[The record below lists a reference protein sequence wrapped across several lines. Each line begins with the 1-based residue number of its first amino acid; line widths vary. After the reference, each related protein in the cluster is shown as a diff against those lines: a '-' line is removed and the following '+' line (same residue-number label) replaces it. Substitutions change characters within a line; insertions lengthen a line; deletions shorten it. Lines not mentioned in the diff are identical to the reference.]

1 MPPELQTENQLPL
14 EAETSTPLLAA
25 PPERMLLP
33 RVAMGATLLAV
44 SLFGGMALVS
54 AALPHFLDSNAPAQV
69 AAVQVPLDTSHFA
82 SLTLEAKSAYVF
94 DASHDVSLYT
104 REPDAQLPLASITK
118 VMLALAVSDVLT
130 MDETVVISREAVARG
145 GGGLTYGETWRVRE
159 LLDFMLITS
168 SNVAA
173 EALRE
178 AAEPRLLERYPAAS
192 EGQAT
197 LAHMNMLARELGMR
211 STFFLNPTGL
221 DESTT
226 QAGAYGS
233 ARDIGTLFAYILRA
247 KRDLFAGTARP
258 EAVLG
263 PVNMPKREVSNTN
276 TALADIP
283 HLFMGKTGFT
293 DLAGGNLAVAFDASE
308 GRPIVIVV
316 LGSSP
321 EGRFTDVR
329 TLTEAALKTLGLSTA
344 PAVNSVR

>member
-1 MPPELQTENQLPL
+1 MPEERQEQTLPL
-14 EAETSTPLLAA
+14 ETQTSTPLLAA

-33 RVAMGATLLAV
+33 RVALGATLLGL
-44 SLFGGMALVS
+44 SIFGGMALIS
-54 AALPHFLDSNAPAQV
+54 ATLPTLFERGASVQV
-69 AAVQVPLDTSHFA
+69 AAVAAPLEVSHFA
-82 SLTLEAKSAYVF
+82 DLKLEARSAYVF
-94 DASHDVSLYT
+94 DASNDVALYT

-118 VMLALAVSDVLT
+118 VMIALAVSDVLS
-130 MDETVVISREAVARG
+130 MDEMVTISREAVARG

-159 LLDFMLITS
+159 LIDLMLITS
-168 SNVAA
+168 SNTAA

-178 AAEPRLLERYPAAS
+178 VAEAPLSVRYPDAPA
-192 EGQAT
+192 GQAT
-197 LAHMNMLARELGMR
+197 LTHMNARARELGMR

-221 DESTT
+221 DESAT

-233 ARDIGTLFAYILRA
+233 ARDVGTLFAYILRA
-247 KRDLFAGTARP
+247 KRDLFAGTARA

-263 PVNMPKREVSNTN
+263 PINMPKREVYNTN

-308 GRPIVIVV
+308 GRPIVVVV
-316 LGSSP
+316 LGSSQ

-329 TLTEAALKTLGLSTA
+329 TLTDAALKTLGTQA
-344 PAVNSVR
+344 PKVVE